1 MLDVSKIKL
10 LYIFGDLFF
19 LLLNLNVEFYFF
31 NFHENLN
38 NFFYKWIAF
47 VFKLLYFTNTF
58 LKRMISLETFFK
70 TDKNY
75 KTPIKLRVG
84 SSTERVS

>member
-1 MLDVSKIKL
+1 
-10 LYIFGDLFF
+10 
-19 LLLNLNVEFYFF
+19 
-31 NFHENLN
+31 
-38 NFFYKWIAF
+38 
-47 VFKLLYFTNTF
+47 
-58 LKRMISLETFFK
+58 MISLETFFK